1 MKKVCLILILA
12 LFTLGSSGF
21 SVNDQE
27 GQDCDDF
34 ANQKY
39 NNHLANN
46 PGDYEG
52 ANMAYFG
59 YYWACMDTGGF
70 SMYEVSLN

>member
-1 MKKVCLILILA
+1 MKKVMLFLMLA
-12 LFTLGSSGF
+12 VFTLGSSGF
-21 SVNDQE
+21 KIDALS

-34 ANQKY
+34 GAQKY

-52 ANMAYFG
+52 ANMAYYG
-59 YYWACMDTGGF
+59 YYWACMNTGGF
-70 SMYEVSLN
+70 SRFEVTLD